1 MDFWYGLL
9 IGFACGSV
17 PLAFVILGIRRK
29 LILSRQT
36 YRIAERIANAMEM
49 RARRSDEALKI
60 VLDKYV
66 RSHQEEERLRSEKL
80 KAWGVPDKM

>member
-9 IGFACGSV
+9 
-17 PLAFVILGIRRK
+17 LGIVCGAIPGICLVLRIRGK
-29 LILSRQT
+29 LLLSRQT
-36 YRIAERIANAMEM
+36 YHIAERIANAMEH
-49 RARRSDEALKI
+49 RAKRDEEALRVI
-60 VLDKYV
+60 LDKYM